1 MGASYGEAV
10 RYSVTLREVEVSS
23 VAPVSPTLMLS
34 SRGERMQSR
43 GLLERVVT
51 PGRGYYKL

>member
-10 RYSVTLREVEVSS
+10 RDSVTLREVEVSS

-34 SRGERMQSR
+34 SRGERMR
-43 GLLERVVT
+43 AIVLERVVR
-51 PGRGYYKL
+51 PGMGYYKL